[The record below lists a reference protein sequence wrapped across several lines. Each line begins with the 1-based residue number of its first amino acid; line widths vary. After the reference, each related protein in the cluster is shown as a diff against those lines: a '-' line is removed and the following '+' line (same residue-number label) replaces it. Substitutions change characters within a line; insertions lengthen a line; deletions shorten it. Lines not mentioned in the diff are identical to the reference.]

1 MTRIP
6 YTTRHRQRPP
16 SGMVGFTLIEL
27 MVTIAVAAILLAVA
41 VPSFRH
47 LIISNR
53 LTTAANNVVTAVTL
67 ARSEAIKRN
76 ANVDF
81 SKNIGGEVT
90 YTDSKNNTTTVYGAP
105 TMPPQITLGS
115 VQALVATPSGFLEKS
130 GTAAGYSGL
139 VADISTAEL
148 SSDNHRCIY
157 LATGVAITSC
167 TDSAACAAGQASNT
181 CKTN

>member
-53 LTTAANNVVTAVTL
+53 LTTAANDVVTALTV
-67 ARSEAIKRN
+67 ARSESIKRN
-76 ANVDF
+76 ASVGFNVDT
-81 SKNIGGEVT
+81 SVTVPPAGGA
-90 YTDSKNNTTTVYGAP
+90 TTIRAA
-105 TMPPQITLGS
+105 ITLPPS
-115 VQALVATPSGFLEKS
+115 ITFANPPQALVATSSGLLQVV
-130 GTAAGYSGL
+130 GAAAGYSGL
-139 VADISTAEL
+139 VADVTTNEIN
-148 SSDNHRCIY
+148 SDNHRCIY
-157 LATGVAITSC
+157 LTTGSTVSSC
-167 TDSAACAAGQASNT
+167 TDSAACGGGAPNATCTSN
-181 CKTN
+181 

>member
-53 LTTAANNVVTAVTL
+53 LTTAANDVVTALTV

-76 ANVDF
+76 ADVGF
-81 SKNIGGEVT
+81 
-90 YTDSKNNTTTVYGAP
+90 NNDTTVTVPPAAAAVTTIRAAITLP
-105 TMPPQITLGS
+105 SSVAFANPPQ
-115 VQALVATPSGFLEKS
+115 QLVATPAGLLQVA
-130 GTAAGYSGL
+130 GAAAGYSGL
-139 VADISTAEL
+139 VADVTSNAIN
-148 SSDNHRCIY
+148 SDNHRCIY
-157 LATGVAITSC
+157 LTTGSTVSSC
-167 TDSAACAAGQASNT
+167 TDSAACGGGAPNATCTSN
-181 CKTN
+181 